1 MISLYKGLYA
11 VYLSVAALCA
21 AGAAVAVYFYP
32 TQAISIVS
40 IAIIIF
46 GFTGI
51 FIIRITRE
59 KFKNEVM
66 SLLYNCR
73 AQDFMD
79 KVDELFK
86 DKHSKAHKSTYAWL
100 KALGYDVIGDF
111 DAMYECCQN
120 ITKKSHMS
128 EYHRR
133 MITYYVE
140 KDNIERAKDE
150 IEKLKVL
157 SSTTSGPDK
166 IMIDRYI
173 GEGTRAIK
181 LKLHDVED
189 LDKFYEGESTDA
201 GSVLLSLVSF
211 AETYGQVLIIKGEK
225 EKARKQLLFASEN
238 GGDTKYKKYADKLLA
253 ELD

>member
-40 IAIIIF
+40 IAIIIY

-66 SLLYNCR
+66 ALLYNCR
-73 AQDFMD
+73 AHDFMD

-86 DKHSKAHKSTYAWL
+86 DKRSKAHKSTYAWL
-100 KALGYDVIGDF
+100 KALGYDVLGDYE
-111 DAMYECCQN
+111 AMYESCQN

-140 KDNIERAKDE
+140 KNDIERAKDE

-166 IMIDRYI
+166 MMIDRYI

-181 LKLHDVED
+181 LKLHDVEGMD
-189 LDKFYEGESTDA
+189 SYYEGESDNT
-201 GSVLLSLVSF
+201 GSVLISKVSF
-211 AETYGQVLIIKGEK
+211 AESYGQVLIIKGEK
-225 EKARKQLLFASEN
+225 EKARQQLLFASEN

-253 ELD
+253 ELE